1 MTLRSCLQ
9 SALSV
14 HIEVSAGSQTFRT
27 QLSLFIHDDK
37 NVKSIMMYLAILFS
51 LRRFSDPSS
60 PSGIVKYRSTS
71 KSYTGDRPL
80 SSPIPDLDLVSIAN
94 AVFVASS

>member
-1 MTLRSCLQ
+1 MTLHSCLQ

-14 HIEVSAGSQTFRT
+14 HIEVSASSQTLRT
-27 QLSLFIHDDK
+27 QLSLFTYDDI
-37 NVKSIMMYLAILFS
+37 NVNYYMMYLAILFS
-51 LRRFSDPSS
+51 LRRLSDPSS
-60 PSGIVKYRSTS
+60 PSGIVKYLSTS

-94 AVFVASS
+94 LLLVASS